1 MKWPPSFS
9 VQASSKS
16 FPKMTGK
23 RVLKEM
29 EQRQELIK
37 INVRGYES
45 RDTYSKKK
53 KKRGTQEIKILIFK
67 LEAH

>member
-9 VQASSKS
+9 AQASSKS

-29 EQRQELIK
+29 EQRQEIVK

-45 RDTYSKKK
+45 RDTYSKK

-67 LEAH
+67 LEAY

>member
-1 MKWPPSFS
+1 
-9 VQASSKS
+9 
-16 FPKMTGK
+16 
-23 RVLKEM
+23 M
-29 EQRQELIK
+29 EQRQEIVK

-45 RDTYSKKK
+45 RDTYSKK